1 MVDVLSVA
9 TGAAG
14 IISLGIQVCG
24 GVSEY
29 LSAVK
34 HRNEELSAAWDSA
47 CTQAANF
54 KCLDELIDRI
64 RAERPEDANYLLQRL
79 EDARGPLHK
88 LRDAV
93 ATLAGLPPDM
103 DLTPQNATGSSLST
117 ITKSTSSLKD
127 RARDVG
133 RAMTYKFHQD
143 GVKNLQGALQLVSMS
158 LHTAMLNVI
167 LNDNEKHD
175 QNVKSLQTTVLSVG
189 LKLESKGADIFSAIA
204 SLASQSQAIIGIAQQ
219 NEVKLR
225 EIQDSQSLLRNEYA
239 QALSVLTEFNSI
251 ARRLGRKKHHRP
263 GRTEPRQIAN
273 QVVQSLPPVLTKQA
287 LDIYSN
293 CGCRASTAHSSVSS
307 LKLRNFNVFSRKQT
321 QSCHERSCPLYAI
334 TQEHT
339 RAVGVRVFLRLGSFL
354 NCLVEANFWCTMG
367 QGGYSLGPSVRW
379 KSLVPRNQSPVQVE
393 FDRVGSWLMRG
404 LSGQRPREEAEVVDR
419 LKAMK
424 ENILTLYK
432 KGQASINDVD
442 QNSNNHLQNF
452 VDLLVR
458 SLNRELLTREVVDAV
473 ISVIRFY
480 VEAGLTC
487 DERDTHFTTRAIASQ
502 WGFLPSLG
510 PTFTTLAKSADFLL
524 PSRRKATYQS
534 FRLVSFIARASDPVV
549 KDVAQMIPYTDP
561 GLFFTQIIDHE
572 TCMEEISPAAK
583 AILIRS
589 LKDLESA
596 IRLSPKSLFKK
607 TQGLTVLHL
616 SIGWPLGLSLLL
628 GTTAKFL
635 LDTPDDISKTPHGR
649 ANLAWPFSYAA
660 ASHCA
665 QSLNLV
671 LQAGC
676 NLYPDDSERGME
688 SSALSCALEVTSAEC
703 AEVFA
708 RHMALRRR
716 ELFTLARSNI
726 DKIKLSI
733 HRLDIR
739 ENARKAFMA
748 AMAAIEH
755 YSDPGQARPD
765 AMEPTQSEHI
775 TGNIIVWALKHA
787 DVPLPVSLRPSRLVD
802 HDVYQL
808 PGLPLAFFPIFERH
822 GFAGY
827 NQPNR
832 YGLRPIMDDLRSS
845 YCLSKG
851 GLGEEI
857 QDVLPWLIQHGCL
870 SARPA
875 HTKEQP
881 QSSVTINTEVTGWH
895 YLSMEF
901 VHRAWGLQGPF
912 LLDFSITPI
921 SEANMDLMATIAEGQ
936 ATLCTDD
943 CVCWCLL
950 PQQSGHGC
958 SPFSYLCK
966 QYLTDEY
973 IRPSHPHSF
982 QHYLFRHGR
991 NDRDIITSTSKDE
1004 GRLTATGPVPTW
1016 QLEFLRL
1023 LTFEALEMPHTCCVP
1038 SLIWLNG
1045 MGMAIFAATT
1055 DPEGAQR
1062 QLLADPSVED
1072 KAQLLDEL
1080 MAEFTEKLG
1089 QRTGSPRDFED
1100 FVFGSWRARMAGLYG
1115 VNAEEVK
1122 AMERVLG
1129 GKVRTSELPNI
1140 PKHISLFG
1148 VPEECLE

>member
-1 MVDVLSVA
+1 MVDPLSIA

-14 IISLGIQVCG
+14 IISLGIQVCS

-34 HRNEELSAAWDSA
+34 HRDEELAAAWDSA
-47 CTQAANF
+47 RTQIANF
-54 KCLDELIDRI
+54 RCLDDFIVQI
-64 RAERPEDANYLLQRL
+64 RAERTEDANYLLQRL
-79 EDARGPLHK
+79 EDARNPLHK

-93 ATLAGLPPDM
+93 ATLAGLPLDM
-103 DLTPQNATGSSLST
+103 VPILQNATGSSLST

-143 GVKNLQGALQLVSMS
+143 RVKNLQGALQLVSMS

-167 LNDNEKHD
+167 LNDNKKHD
-175 QNVKSLQTTVLSVG
+175 QNVKSLQNTVLSVG
-189 LKLESKGADIFSAIA
+189 LKVESKGADIFSAIA
-204 SLASQSQAIIGIAQQ
+204 SLASQSQAIISIAQQ
-219 NEVKLR
+219 NEAKLQ
-225 EIQDSQSLLRNEYA
+225 EIQDNQSLLRNEYA
-239 QALSVLTEFNSI
+239 QALPVLAEFKSI
-251 ARRLGRKKHHRP
+251 ARRLGRKKQHRLS
-263 GRTEPRQIAN
+263 RTEPQQIAN
-273 QVVQSLPPVLTKQA
+273 QIVQSLPPGLTKQA
-287 LDIYSN
+287 LDIYSS
-293 CGCRASTAHSSVSS
+293 CGCRAGIAHSSVSS
-307 LKLRNFNVFSRKQT
+307 LKLRSFNVFSRKQT
-321 QSCHERSCPLYAI
+321 RSCHERSCPLHAI

-339 RAVGVRVFLRLGSFL
+339 RAVGVRVFLQLGSFL

-379 KSLVPRNQSPVQVE
+379 KNLVPRNQSFVQVE
-393 FDRVGSWLMRG
+393 SDHVGSWLMRG
-404 LSGQRPREEAEVVDR
+404 LSGQRPQEEVEVVDR
-419 LKAMK
+419 LKTMK

-458 SLNRELLTREVVDAV
+458 SLNRELLTCEVVDAA

-480 VEAGLTC
+480 IEAGLTC
-487 DERDTHFTTRAIASQ
+487 DERDTHFTTRATASQ

-524 PSRRKATYQS
+524 PSGRKATYQS

-572 TCMEEISPAAK
+572 TCIEKISPVAK

-596 IRLSPKSLFKK
+596 IRLSPKSLFEK

-628 GTTAKFL
+628 RTTAKFL

-665 QSLNLV
+665 QSLTLV

-676 NLYPDDSERGME
+676 NLYPEDSERGME

-716 ELFTLARSNI
+716 ELFTLARTNI
-726 DKIKLSI
+726 DKIKLSV
-733 HRLDIR
+733 HRLGIR
-739 ENARKAFMA
+739 EDARKAF
-748 AMAAIEH
+748 MAAIEH
-755 YSDPGQARPD
+755 YSDPGHTRSD
-765 AMEPTQSEHI
+765 AMELMQPEHI
-775 TGNIIVWALKHA
+775 TGNIIVWALRHA
-787 DVPLPVSLRPSRLVD
+787 DIPLHVSLRPSRLVD
-802 HDVYQL
+802 HDIYQL
-808 PGLPLAFFPIFERH
+808 PGLPLTFFPIFERH

-845 YCLSKG
+845 YCLSKA

-857 QDVLPWLIQHGCL
+857 QGVLPWLIQHGCL

-875 HTKEQP
+875 HKKEQS
-881 QSSVTINTEVTGWH
+881 QSGVTINTGVTGWH

-921 SEANMDLMATIAEGQ
+921 SEANMDLMVTIAEGQ
-936 ATLCTDD
+936 AKFCTDD
-943 CVCWCLL
+943 C
-950 PQQSGHGC
+950 
-958 SPFSYLCK
+958 
-966 QYLTDEY
+966 
-973 IRPSHPHSF
+973 
-982 QHYLFRHGR
+982 HYLFRHGR
-991 NDRDIITSTSKDE
+991 IDRDIIPSTSKNE

-1045 MGMAIFAATT
+1045 MGMAIFDATK
-1055 DPEGAQR
+1055 DPEEAQR
-1062 QLLADPSVED
+1062 QLFADPSVED

-1080 MAEFTEKLG
+1080 MAEFTENLG

-1129 GKVRTSELPNI
+1129 GKVQTKVLPE
-1140 PKHISLFG
+1140 PLERFFG
-1148 VPEECLE
+1148 REFPFFDDRPGLNDEKPSCVFCFQKDK